1 MSEPSQQKQ
10 ALPLL
15 ALALVGVAILLGDI
29 RADLVFFAQFETLP
43 GAMAASAL
51 VRNLLTLAAIV
62 ALFFHRRWGAYLLI
76 AAAGLGLWRRISYL
90 GPLLGVD
97 SSSEFLLVH
106 SGADLVFR
114 ALLLGVGLGW
124 FLAQGSKGS

>member
-1 MSEPSQQKQ
+1 MSEHSRKKQ
-10 ALPLL
+10 TLPLA
-15 ALALVGVAILLGDI
+15 ALALVGLVILLGDI
-29 RADLVFFAQFETLP
+29 HADVVFFSEFETLP
-43 GAMAASAL
+43 GAMVASAV

-62 ALFFHRRWGAYLLI
+62 ALFVHRRVGAYLLLI
-76 AAAGLGLWRRISYL
+76 AAGLGMWRRMSYL

-97 SSSEFLLVH
+97 DPTVSLLVH

-124 FLAQGSKGS
+124 FLAKGGKGS